1 MNDLVKKKIKM
12 DELNLG
18 IEQKINNNEAVVNS
32 LHQIKTQLSN
42 DITELNVENNK
53 LNVEIERL
61 RLLVT
66 PTERGKLRRERNP
79 TTQEMID
86 NIKFKSTRSER
97 TTKTKEVLE
106 YIHGGEEGAVFGACE
121 FLRRYATPEMLQN
134 FVLSLQR
141 GKFVEKLQGKFNDNF
156 RKSDQG
162 MNQAVASKYQ
172 LHLSRR
178 KYSFL
183 CKVQEKT
190 FNVESQT
197 WTNNSI
203 SFGDKNITLCK
214 KPISD
219 RSVEKFVKG
228 LDIGDI
234 HIIPGYC
241 GTFRSV
247 TALTMMILDLHL
259 RTESLFKN

>member
-1 MNDLVKKKIKM
+1 
-12 DELNLG
+12 
-18 IEQKINNNEAVVNS
+18 
-32 LHQIKTQLSN
+32 
-42 DITELNVENNK
+42 
-53 LNVEIERL
+53 
-61 RLLVT
+61 
-66 PTERGKLRRERNP
+66 
-79 TTQEMID
+79 
-86 NIKFKSTRSER
+86 
-97 TTKTKEVLE
+97 
-106 YIHGGEEGAVFGACE
+106 
-121 FLRRYATPEMLQN
+121 
-134 FVLSLQR
+134 
-141 GKFVEKLQGKFNDNF
+141 
-156 RKSDQG
+156 

-190 FNVESQT
+190 SFNVET

-241 GTFRSV
+241 GAFRSV
-247 TALTMMILDLHL
+247 TALTMMILDCI
-259 RTESLFKN
+259 